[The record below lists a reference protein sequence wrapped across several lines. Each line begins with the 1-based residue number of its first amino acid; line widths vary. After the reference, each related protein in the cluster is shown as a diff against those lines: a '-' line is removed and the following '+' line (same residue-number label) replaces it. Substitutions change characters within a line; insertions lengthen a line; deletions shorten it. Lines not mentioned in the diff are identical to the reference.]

1 MAVILTSELRACSF
15 TRQVR
20 LVLPEGLELSKLY
33 FFWLSGTLARY
44 LGAGVTLEERKI
56 FRENVFGISL
66 SATGLTE
73 VGNVRKYAHQDNPMT
88 FTALLGGV

>member
-1 MAVILTSELRACSF
+1 M
-15 TRQVR
+15 
-20 LVLPEGLELSKLY
+20 LPEGLELSKLY

-73 VGNVRKYAHQDNPMT
+73 VGRLRKYAHQDDPMT
-88 FTALLGGV
+88 LSTRLEDV